1 MRIDRITAWQINLP
15 LVEGT
20 FSYAG
25 GVLSAFDSTVVR
37 IETDHGVTGW
47 GESAPLGPAY
57 LPAYAEGVRTGIRY
71 LAPHLI
77 GADPT
82 ALTAIN
88 ETMDG
93 LLKGH
98 PSVKSAI
105 DMACWDVLGKTAGL
119 SIATLM
125 GGTCGDG
132 VLLYRAVSQDAA
144 EAMAGR
150 VREYQEAGYRRF
162 QLKLGDRPDA
172 DIERVGAI
180 SGVLRDGDALIAD
193 ANGGWL
199 THEAARVVRALEA
212 FDVVV
217 EQPCATYEECLSI
230 RRRTPIPFVLD
241 ESIDSL
247 QALVRAHAD
256 GAMDMINIKISKFGG
271 LTRARR
277 IRDICAGLGI
287 AMIIEDT
294 CGGDL
299 ATAAV
304 AHLAHSTPEAL
315 RFGSTDLNG
324 YVTRRYD
331 ASAPVNRN
339 GMIAAPDRPGLGVE
353 PDPGDLDAPFLEI
366 GG

>member
-1 MRIDRITAWQINLP
+1 MQIDRITAWKVELP

-20 FSYAG
+20 FTYAG
-25 GVLSAFDSTVVR
+25 GSLSAFDSTVVR
-37 IETDHGVTGW
+37 LGTDNGMTGW
-47 GESAPLGPAY
+47 GECSPLGPAY
-57 LPAYAEGVRTGIRY
+57 LPAYAEGVRTGLRH
-71 LAPHLI
+71 LAPHLL

-88 ETMDG
+88 EAMNA

-98 PSVKSAI
+98 PYVKSAI
-105 DMACWDVLGKTAGL
+105 DMACWDVLGKAAEL
-119 SIATLM
+119 PVSTLM
-125 GGTCGDG
+125 GGARGDG
-132 VLLYRAVSQDAA
+132 VLLYRAVSHDSADT
-144 EAMAGR
+144 MARR

-162 QLKLGDRPDA
+162 QLKLGDRPEA
-172 DIERVGAI
+172 DVERVGAI
-180 SGVLRDGDALIAD
+180 ARVLRVGDALIAD

-199 THEAARVVRALEA
+199 AHEAARVVRALEE

-230 RRRTPIPFVLD
+230 RRRTALPFVLD
-241 ESIDSL
+241 ESIDGL
-247 QALVRAHAD
+247 PALVRAHAD

-271 LTRARR
+271 LSAARR

-324 YVTRRYD
+324 YVTKRYD
-331 ASAPVNRN
+331 AAAPVNRN
-339 GMIAAPDRPGLGVE
+339 GTFAASNRPGLGVE
-353 PDPGDLDAPFLEI
+353 PDPDDLGAPFLDV